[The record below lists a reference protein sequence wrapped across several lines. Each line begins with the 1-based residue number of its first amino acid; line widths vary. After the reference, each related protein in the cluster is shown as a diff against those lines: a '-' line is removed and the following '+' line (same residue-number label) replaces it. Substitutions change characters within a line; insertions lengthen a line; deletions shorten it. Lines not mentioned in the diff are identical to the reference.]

1 MKEIIRYAWGS
12 STLGGFIVAASDH
25 GLVALEFGEH
35 NGPLLRELQARFA
48 DAELIEDQVALQ
60 DVLLKAAALIEHPES
75 GSSLAADLRGTDFE
89 RRVWQALRDI
99 PAGTTTSYGELA
111 ARLGVPGQAQEVGAA
126 CAANSLAVL
135 VPCHRVLKK
144 DGGISGYRWGIRR
157 KRALIEREHLAGF
170 RLR

>member
-12 STLGGFIVAASDH
+12 STLGEFIVANSER
-25 GLVALEFGEH
+25 GLVALEFGERS
-35 NGPLLRELQARFA
+35 GPLLRELQARLA
-48 DAELIEDQVALQ
+48 DAELIEDPIALQ
-60 DVLLKAAALIEHPES
+60 DTVLRAAALIEHPES
-75 GSSLAADLRGTDFE
+75 GSTLAADLRGSDFE
-89 RRVWQALRDI
+89 RRVWQALQDI

-126 CAANSLAVL
+126 CAANTLAVL

-144 DGGISGYRWGIRR
+144 DGGISGYRWGVRR